1 MSRMAKDRGES
12 KTGSSA
18 ERRAA
23 ASQMLQGPQIQARQG
38 MQAVQEGDFVR
49 AFADA
54 LHDILLHDRSRAI
67 TAR

>member
-18 ERRAA
+18 ERRSA
-23 ASQMLQGPQIQARQG
+23 ASQMLHDPQMQGAEAIQAI
-38 MQAVQEGDFVR
+38 QEGDFVR

>member
-1 MSRMAKDRGES
+1 MSRMAKDRGEA

-18 ERRAA
+18 ERGEIPSRA
-23 ASQMLQGPQIQARQG
+23 MRDPQIQ
-38 MQAVQEGDFVR
+38 EGEFVR

-54 LHDILLHDRSRAI
+54 LQDILLHDRTRSRHA